1 MTENP
6 AHQTPAE
13 PIAIVGMACRF
24 PDATG
29 PAEFLEL
36 VLTGRRA
43 FRRLPPARLD
53 VSEYGDGEP
62 GFHSPSGLAPG
73 AFGSARAALLE
84 GWRFDRAAYGVT
96 QAAYQAADPAH
107 WLALETA
114 ARALADGGFPGG
126 QGLARDRT
134 GVIIGNT
141 LTGEVSR
148 ATALRT
154 RWPYV
159 RRVLRAALA
168 AGEVPP
174 ERHADVIEHA
184 AAGFLAPFPEIGD
197 DTLAGSLPGAIA
209 DRICG
214 HFGFRGGG
222 HAVDAAHSS
231 SLLAIAAA
239 CSALTAGDL
248 DAAIAGGVDISLDPF
263 ELAGL
268 AGTGVL
274 ASGEMRVFDARPTG
288 FLPGEG
294 CGLTVLM
301 RAAEARAAGVPVYAE
316 IAGWGVSSAGNPALT
331 KPGSASLLLALR
343 RAYHRARVDPSDVQL
358 IEGDGTGTASGDLAE
373 LTSLAEI
380 RQASPRLAALGSV
393 KANIGH
399 TKAAAGAAGLIKA
412 TLAIAA
418 GIIPPATG
426 CARPH
431 PLIASEDARLRAPGA
446 AEPWLERIRLA
457 GVTSVGPGGASVH
470 LILRRTRDGRRRR
483 APDLPLLEASTGS
496 PEHAGMAGA
505 GVRAGGRGKAPD
517 GDLSRSGTPARG
529 TPARPPAAVL
539 AHLPRVE
546 TFAVSGPD
554 HQALGRELARIAEL
568 APWLSDGELHDL
580 ACQYGRATA
589 GPYCVRAGLV
599 ADSQDNL
606 AQAAREAIALL
617 AGLDQGKLV
626 TAPGIVMSD
635 RGRGH
640 VVLLFPGEGSPPP
653 GPHPGCGTDAGA
665 YDPAV
670 HPAVVAASL
679 SALAWLNGLGVAAV
693 AAAGH
698 GLGEITGL
706 VWAGCLSE
714 AEAARLVTERAALLA
729 APPADPTALVCVDAG
744 GPESEA
750 LCADSGLVIA
760 AYNGPRCH
768 VLAGP
773 AAAVRDLAQRLAEE
787 GVPARLLD
795 SPVAPYSPAM
805 ADRVAPMRNLVREF
819 SFRPPGRRLISTVT
833 GAEVTAGDD
842 IAAMLCTQLTSPVLF
857 ARALECAA
865 AEADLLI
872 ETGPGRKLTCLAAD
886 CSDLPAFSLAAGR
899 PDESATAHAAAALF
913 GSGAV
918 PTLAPL
924 FAGRLARP
932 IDIWRERIFIP
943 SPCGAPAA
951 NGDSAGAGRQATDGE
966 MTGRVSAADR
976 GLVAGRAPATGG
988 GPQPGEGPAADQR
1001 HTAAGG
1007 PAAGSGRAAGSDLAP
1022 ESGPASAA
1030 GAVGDRRAPAGAHA
1044 AGDGRV
1050 SHGGRAPGGAA
1061 PSRGAPAP
1069 GTAPGARRATT
1080 TDSGPA
1086 ATGGTAAAGP
1096 APRGGLPA
1104 HGTPA
1109 PDTAPGSA
1117 QRVHDRHWPRSGRR
1131 RRRRRPGGPAP
1142 DGEPPIRG
1150 ASAPARR
1157 PVAGGAPA
1165 AGNRSTRDVGPS
1177 AETRPTRDG
1186 SAVPDGGRASG
1197 GGSVAKGALPSSDGI
1212 ATDAGPPRGS
1222 GSGGRETVTSGRS
1235 QASGAALSTPGG
1247 PATDD
1252 DPPDRSGVAAAGS
1265 APAPAGE
1272 PGTGGGRAGRAPRAR
1287 DMSVA
1292 ADTTAGDSPRSRAEP
1307 PAPAPGHASQPVP
1320 WLARTRPPRDE
1331 ADRRQLPG
1339 SGASPKSGVR
1349 PLPRRQEPRIPGRS
1363 GPARPLR
1370 MAMMNGT
1377 PSAMTPPR
1385 TRCLPCSATP
1395 RSLPRAPA
1403 CSARPGTRCVPG
1415 GSSRSC
1421 RGPG

>member
-36 VLTGRRA
+36 VLTGRQA
-43 FRRLPPARLD
+43 FRRLPPTRLD

-505 GVRAGGRGKAPD
+505 GVRAGGRGKAPE

-589 GPYCVRAGLV
+589 GPYCVRSGLV

-706 VWAGCLSE
+706 VWAGCLSD

-833 GAEVTAGDD
+833 GAEVTARDD

-976 GLVAGRAPATGG
+976 RLVAGRAPATGG
-988 GPQPGEGPAADQR
+988 DPQPGEGPAADQR
-1001 HTAAGG
+1001 HTAASG

-1030 GAVGDRRAPAGAHA
+1030 GAVGDRRAPAEAHA

-1050 SHGGRAPGGAA
+1050 SHGGRVPGGAA
-1061 PSRGAPAP
+1061 PGRGGRAPGDAAPGRGAPAP
-1069 GTAPGARRATT
+1069 GTAPGARRASA
-1080 TDSGPA
+1080 TDTGPA
-1086 ATGGTAAAGP
+1086 AAGGGA
-1096 APRGGLPA
+1096 
-1104 HGTPA
+1104 
-1109 PDTAPGSA
+1109 
-1117 QRVHDRHWPRSGRR
+1117 
-1131 RRRRRPGGPAP
+1131 GGPAP

-1150 ASAPARR
+1150 ACAPARR

-1177 AETRPTRDG
+1177 AVTRPTRDG

-1212 ATDAGPPRGS
+1212 ATGAGPSRGS

-1265 APAPAGE
+1265 APAR
-1272 PGTGGGRAGRAPRAR
+1272 PGSRAR
-1287 DMSVA
+1287 A
-1292 ADTTAGDSPRSRAEP
+1292 AAGPDGH
-1307 PAPAPGHASQPVP
+1307 PAPG
-1320 WLARTRPPRDE
+1320 T
-1331 ADRRQLPG
+1331 
-1339 SGASPKSGVR
+1339 
-1349 PLPRRQEPRIPGRS
+1349 
-1363 GPARPLR
+1363 
-1370 MAMMNGT
+1370 
-1377 PSAMTPPR
+1377 
-1385 TRCLPCSATP
+1385 
-1395 RSLPRAPA
+1395 
-1403 CSARPGTRCVPG
+1403 
-1415 GSSRSC
+1415 
-1421 RGPG
+1421 

>member
-24 PDATG
+24 PDAAG

-36 VLTGRRA
+36 VLTGRQA
-43 FRRLPPARLD
+43 FRRLPPTRLD

-197 DTLAGSLPGAIA
+197 DTLAGGLPGAIA

-470 LILRRTRDGRRRR
+470 LILRRTRAASGEG
-483 APDLPLLEASTGS
+483 AGPALFEASTGS

-505 GVRAGGRGKAPD
+505 GSRGWAGKGPGRR
-517 GDLSRSGTPARG
+517 SRHGPVPGPWVPRL
-529 TPARPPAAVL
+529 ARPQRLSSRIL
-539 AHLPRVE
+539 ARVE

-589 GPYCVRAGLV
+589 GPYSGAGRPGGGQPGQPCPGRQGGHRA
-599 ADSQDNL
+599 AS
-606 AQAAREAIALL
+606 
-617 AGLDQGKLV
+617 GLDQGKLV
-626 TAPGIVMSD
+626 RPPGIVMSD

-679 SALAWLNGLGVAAV
+679 SAL
-693 AAAGH
+693 
-698 GLGEITGL
+698 
-706 VWAGCLSE
+706 
-714 AEAARLVTERAALLA
+714 
-729 APPADPTALVCVDAG
+729 
-744 GPESEA
+744 
-750 LCADSGLVIA
+750 
-760 AYNGPRCH
+760 
-768 VLAGP
+768 
-773 AAAVRDLAQRLAEE
+773 RLAERAR
-787 GVPARLLD
+787 GGRGGGSRPRARRDHRPGLGGLPQRGRGRPPGHRAGGAAWRHRQGGPDRAGLHHPADRSPRPCAPTAAWSSRPTTGPGATCWGRPGRGRSRPCATAGQGGIPARVLD

-805 ADRVAPMRNLVREF
+805 ADRVAPMRKLVREF

-833 GAEVTAGDD
+833 GAEVTARDD

-976 GLVAGRAPATGG
+976 RLVAGRAPATGG
-988 GPQPGEGPAADQR
+988 DPQPGEGPAADQR
-1001 HTAAGG
+1001 HTAASG

-1030 GAVGDRRAPAGAHA
+1030 GAVGDRRAPAEAHA

-1050 SHGGRAPGGAA
+1050 SHGGRVPGGAA
-1061 PSRGAPAP
+1061 PGRGGRAPGDAAPGRGAPAP
-1069 GTAPGARRATT
+1069 GTAPGARRASA
-1080 TDSGPA
+1080 TDTGPA
-1086 ATGGTAAAGP
+1086 AAGGGA
-1096 APRGGLPA
+1096 
-1104 HGTPA
+1104 
-1109 PDTAPGSA
+1109 
-1117 QRVHDRHWPRSGRR
+1117 
-1131 RRRRRPGGPAP
+1131 GGPAP

-1150 ASAPARR
+1150 ACAPARR

-1177 AETRPTRDG
+1177 AVTRPTRDG

-1212 ATDAGPPRGS
+1212 ATGAGPSRGS

-1265 APAPAGE
+1265 APAR
-1272 PGTGGGRAGRAPRAR
+1272 PGSRAR
-1287 DMSVA
+1287 A
-1292 ADTTAGDSPRSRAEP
+1292 AAGPDGH
-1307 PAPAPGHASQPVP
+1307 PAPG
-1320 WLARTRPPRDE
+1320 T
-1331 ADRRQLPG
+1331 
-1339 SGASPKSGVR
+1339 
-1349 PLPRRQEPRIPGRS
+1349 
-1363 GPARPLR
+1363 
-1370 MAMMNGT
+1370 
-1377 PSAMTPPR
+1377 
-1385 TRCLPCSATP
+1385 
-1395 RSLPRAPA
+1395 
-1403 CSARPGTRCVPG
+1403 
-1415 GSSRSC
+1415 
-1421 RGPG
+1421 

>member
-6 AHQTPAE
+6 AHQAPAE

-174 ERHADVIEHA
+174 ERHAEVIEHA

-446 AEPWLERIRLA
+446 AEPWPERIRLA

-483 APDLPLLEASTGS
+483 APGLPLLQASTGS
-496 PEHAGMAGA
+496 PEHAADGGRGGPRRRPGKGPGRRSVTVRYAGPWYPGSPARGGSRASPA
-505 GVRAGGRGKAPD
+505 GGDVRRQRSRPSGSRRGTGPDRRTRALAVRRGTARSCLPVRAGHRRPGLRAG
-517 GDLSRSGTPARG
+517 RSGGGQPG
-529 TPARPPAAVL
+529 
-539 AHLPRVE
+539 
-546 TFAVSGPD
+546 
-554 HQALGRELARIAEL
+554 QACPGR
-568 APWLSDGELHDL
+568 
-580 ACQYGRATA
+580 Q
-589 GPYCVRAGLV
+589 
-599 ADSQDNL
+599 
-606 AQAAREAIALL
+606 
-617 AGLDQGKLV
+617 
-626 TAPGIVMSD
+626 
-635 RGRGH
+635 
-640 VVLLFPGEGSPPP
+640 
-653 GPHPGCGTDAGA
+653 
-665 YDPAV
+665 
-670 HPAVVAASL
+670 
-679 SALAWLNGLGVAAV
+679 
-693 AAAGH
+693 
-698 GLGEITGL
+698 
-706 VWAGCLSE
+706 
-714 AEAARLVTERAALLA
+714 
-729 APPADPTALVCVDAG
+729 G
-744 GPESEA
+744 GP
-750 LCADSGLVIA
+750 G
-760 AYNGPRCH
+760 
-768 VLAGP
+768 
-773 AAAVRDLAQRLAEE
+773 
-787 GVPARLLD
+787 
-795 SPVAPYSPAM
+795 
-805 ADRVAPMRNLVREF
+805 
-819 SFRPPGRRLISTVT
+819 
-833 GAEVTAGDD
+833 
-842 IAAMLCTQLTSPVLF
+842 
-857 ARALECAA
+857 
-865 AEADLLI
+865 
-872 ETGPGRKLTCLAAD
+872 
-886 CSDLPAFSLAAGR
+886 AAGR
-899 PDESATAHAAAALF
+899 PGPGEAGHSSGHRHGRPWAGPRRAAL
-913 GSGAV
+913 
-918 PTLAPL
+918 
-924 FAGRLARP
+924 
-932 IDIWRERIFIP
+932 
-943 SPCGAPAA
+943 
-951 NGDSAGAGRQATDGE
+951 
-966 MTGRVSAADR
+966 
-976 GLVAGRAPATGG
+976 
-988 GPQPGEGPAADQR
+988 
-1001 HTAAGG
+1001 
-1007 PAAGSGRAAGSDLAP
+1007 
-1022 ESGPASAA
+1022 
-1030 GAVGDRRAPAGAHA
+1030 
-1044 AGDGRV
+1044 
-1050 SHGGRAPGGAA
+1050 
-1061 PSRGAPAP
+1061 
-1069 GTAPGARRATT
+1069 
-1080 TDSGPA
+1080 
-1086 ATGGTAAAGP
+1086 
-1096 APRGGLPA
+1096 PR
-1104 HGTPA
+1104 
-1109 PDTAPGSA
+1109 
-1117 QRVHDRHWPRSGRR
+1117 
-1131 RRRRRPGGPAP
+1131 
-1142 DGEPPIRG
+1142 
-1150 ASAPARR
+1150 
-1157 PVAGGAPA
+1157 
-1165 AGNRSTRDVGPS
+1165 
-1177 AETRPTRDG
+1177 
-1186 SAVPDGGRASG
+1186 
-1197 GGSVAKGALPSSDGI
+1197 
-1212 ATDAGPPRGS
+1212 
-1222 GSGGRETVTSGRS
+1222 
-1235 QASGAALSTPGG
+1235 
-1247 PATDD
+1247 
-1252 DPPDRSGVAAAGS
+1252 
-1265 APAPAGE
+1265 
-1272 PGTGGGRAGRAPRAR
+1272 
-1287 DMSVA
+1287 
-1292 ADTTAGDSPRSRAEP
+1292 
-1307 PAPAPGHASQPVP
+1307 
-1320 WLARTRPPRDE
+1320 
-1331 ADRRQLPG
+1331 
-1339 SGASPKSGVR
+1339 
-1349 PLPRRQEPRIPGRS
+1349 
-1363 GPARPLR
+1363 
-1370 MAMMNGT
+1370 
-1377 PSAMTPPR
+1377 
-1385 TRCLPCSATP
+1385 
-1395 RSLPRAPA
+1395 
-1403 CSARPGTRCVPG
+1403 
-1415 GSSRSC
+1415 
-1421 RGPG
+1421 